1 MPQEGLPHYRRSPQ
15 AEESSVGDR
24 SVLYHRISRK
34 AIVLNPTGATI
45 WQLLA
50 SPQTVTAL
58 AVHLSAQFPNVTEEQ
73 AQLDVAAFL
82 HDLSTHDLIVRE

>member
-1 MPQEGLPHYRRSPQ
+1 MPAESSGCYRRSPQ
-15 AEESSVGDR
+15 AEESKVGDR
-24 SVLYHRISRK
+24 SVLYHRVSRK

-58 AVHLSAQFPNVTEEQ
+58 AARLSTQFPSVAEEQ
-73 AQLDVAAFL
+73 AQHDVTAFL
-82 HDLSTHDLIVRE
+82 QDLSTHDLIVRE